1 MRTIPQTYQRG
12 QVLLIVILVMVVALT
27 VGLSVITRSI
37 TSLRTSKEEESSQRA
52 FSAAEAGVEKIISS
66 SKTSLSGSLS
76 NSASYST
83 QVTTVTGGTLLAN
96 NGNVVAKDD
105 SVDIWL
111 STYPTYASPFT
122 GTLTI
127 YWGSGSE
134 NCSSSEASNTQ
145 AALEVVVLSGT
156 VASPVATHYGLD
168 PCASRATA
176 NNFSSTIQAGGTVN
190 NKPFNHS
197 YNFSLTNALLA
208 RVIPLYASTPIG
220 VSGNGKNL
228 PAQGQVIE
236 STGSSGDTQRKVTV
250 FKSYPK
256 VPVAFFPYILFSH

>member
-1 MRTIPQTYQRG
+1 MTISPKNQAG

-52 FSAAEAGVEKIISS
+52 FSAAEAGVEKIINS
-66 SKTSLSGSLS
+66 SKSSLSGSLS

-96 NGNVVAKDD
+96 NGNVTSKDD
-105 SVDIWL
+105 GVDIWL
-111 STYPTYASPFT
+111 STYPTYASPFS

-134 NCSSSEASNTQ
+134 SCTNNEANNTQ
-145 AALEVVVLSGT
+145 AALEVVVLSGS
-156 VASPVATHYGLD
+156 VASPVATHYSLD
-168 PCASRATA
+168 PCASRATT
-176 NNFSSTIQAGGTVN
+176 NGFSNSLQAGGTIN
-190 NKPFNHS
+190 NKQFNHS
-197 YNFSLTNALLA
+197 YNFTLTNALLA
-208 RVIPLYASTPIG
+208 RVVPLYASTPIG